1 MDLKIISKKQDPLL
15 SRVKV
20 EAEIVFD
27 KTTPSRGE
35 IKSKLA
41 KDLGKDEKLI
51 AVKGIYMDYGLK
63 KARNVSYVYEN
74 EESLKR
80 IEPKI
85 KEKSGGKKKGAKEGE
100 AEKKQETKKAEEQK
114 QLEK

>member
-35 IKSKLA
+35 IKSRF
-41 KDLGKDEKLI
+41 GQ
-51 AVKGIYMDYGLK
+51 
-63 KARNVSYVYEN
+63 R
-74 EESLKR
+74 
-80 IEPKI
+80 
-85 KEKSGGKKKGAKEGE
+85 
-100 AEKKQETKKAEEQK
+100 
-114 QLEK
+114 